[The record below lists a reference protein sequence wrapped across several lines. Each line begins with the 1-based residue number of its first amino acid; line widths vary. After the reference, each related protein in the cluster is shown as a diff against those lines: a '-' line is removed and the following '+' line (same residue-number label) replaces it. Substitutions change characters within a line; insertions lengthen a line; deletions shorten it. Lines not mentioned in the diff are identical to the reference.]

1 MWWDNNHKANY
12 RDSTG
17 TLEKYII
24 TNNKQKLKKTGSKT
38 SHLKQNYKIIIIII
52 IIIY

>member
-1 MWWDNNHKANY
+1 MWWHNNHKANY

-24 TNNKQKLKKTGSKT
+24 TNKQKLKKTGSKK
-38 SHLKQNYKIIIIII
+38 SHLKQNSKNIIIIII
-52 IIIY
+52 IIT